1 MLINKGTQ
9 RVPGTFMNVPVEN
22 HLIHLAAAIIIAG
35 SA

>member
-9 RVPGTFMNVPVEN
+9 RVPGTFMNVLVQS
-22 HLIHLAAAIIIAG
+22 HLINLAAAIIIAG